1 MRRTWWSLTTAVV
14 TGLLVLVPTACGG
27 AGGARPAATTEEVA
41 DDVEEPET
49 SEPDTAEPD
58 DAATTEPGTSA
69 SDGDTTTTPPVLED
83 GRHPVYLVVLD
94 VPGGEVT
101 FDLIQFL
108 TGDEAVTAYREDT
121 PEDPEGDPPNDYF
134 IRNDNPRLRTLPVA
148 GDVAV
153 TVVRLGEAPGA
164 GSVPSSFEELPDHL
178 DEQPPA
184 EGRLAWNPYWLTVE
198 GDEVVAIDEQ
208 YLP

>member
-27 AGGARPAATTEEVA
+27 AGDARPATTTEEVA
-41 DDVEEPET
+41 DDVEAPET
-49 SEPDTAEPD
+49 SEPDAAEPD
-58 DAATTEPGTSA
+58 DAATADPEASTSA
-69 SDGDTTTTPPVLED
+69 GDTTTAPVLAD
-83 GRHPVYLVVLD
+83 GRHPVYLVELD
-94 VPGGEVT
+94 VPGGGVT

-108 TGDEAVTAYREDT
+108 TGDEAITAYREDT

-148 GDVAV
+148 DDVAV
-153 TVVRLGEAPGA
+153 TVVRLGEASGA

-178 DEQPPA
+178 AEQPPA

-198 GDEVVAIDEQ
+198 QGEVVAIDEQ

>member
-1 MRRTWWSLTTAVV
+1 MRRTWWSLTAAVV

-27 AGGARPAATTEEVA
+27 AGDARPAATTEEVA
-41 DDVEEPET
+41 DDEEVPEPAEPE
-49 SEPDTAEPD
+49 TAEPD
-58 DAATTEPGTSA
+58 DAATADPETAA
-69 SDGDTTTTPPVLED
+69 SDGDTTTTPVLED
-83 GRHPVYLVVLD
+83 GRHPTYLVELD
-94 VPGGEVT
+94 VPGREVT

-108 TGDEAVTAYREDT
+108 TGDEAITAYREDT

-134 IRNDNPRLRTLPVA
+134 IRNDNPRLRTLPIA

-153 TVVRLGEAPGA
+153 TVVRLGDASGA
-164 GSVPSSFEELPDHL
+164 GSVPSSFEELRDHL
-178 DEQPPA
+178 DENPSA

-198 GDEVVAIDEQ
+198 GGEVVSIDEQ